1 MKTSAFPTYL
11 LESMIGLL
19 LEAISYHIMNAVESH
34 IDSAT
39 IQAIAQLIVERF
51 DPEQI
56 ILFGSHARGEVGA
69 HSDVDLLVVLRTSG
83 RPQHG
88 NPIRRAIAEHFVL
101 PVDVVIRSPEVLAEQ
116 RDDPYSL
123 IHKVLEE
130 GKVLYERRVA

>member
-1 MKTSAFPTYL
+1 
-11 LESMIGLL
+11 
-19 LEAISYHIMNAVESH
+19 MNAIESH

-51 DPEQI
+51 DPEQVV
-56 ILFGSHARGEVGA
+56 LFGSHTRGEAGA
-69 HSDVDLLVVLRTSG
+69 HSDVDLLVVLRTEAG

-88 NPIRRAIAEHFVL
+88 NPIRRAIAERFIL
-101 PVDVVIRSPEVLAEQ
+101 PIDVIIRSPEDLATQ

>member
-1 MKTSAFPTYL
+1 
-11 LESMIGLL
+11 
-19 LEAISYHIMNAVESH
+19 MNTIETH

-69 HSDVDLLVVLRTSG
+69 HSDVDLLVVLRAGAG

-88 NPIRRAIAEHFVL
+88 NPIRRAIAERFVL
-101 PVDVVIRSPEVLAEQ
+101 PVDVVIRSPEALTEQ
-116 RDDPYSL
+116 RSDSYSL
-123 IHKVLEE
+123 ITRCWKR
-130 GKVLYERRVA
+130 GKCCMSDVSPEQKWFEKAD

>member
-1 MKTSAFPTYL
+1 
-11 LESMIGLL
+11 
-19 LEAISYHIMNAVESH
+19 MNAIEAH

-56 ILFGSHARGEVGA
+56 ILFGSHARGDVGA
-69 HSDVDLLVVLRTSG
+69 HSDVDLLVVLRADAG
-83 RPQHG
+83 RSQHG

-101 PVDVVIRSPEVLAEQ
+101 PVDVVIRSPEAFTEQ
-116 RDDPYSL
+116 RGDSYSL